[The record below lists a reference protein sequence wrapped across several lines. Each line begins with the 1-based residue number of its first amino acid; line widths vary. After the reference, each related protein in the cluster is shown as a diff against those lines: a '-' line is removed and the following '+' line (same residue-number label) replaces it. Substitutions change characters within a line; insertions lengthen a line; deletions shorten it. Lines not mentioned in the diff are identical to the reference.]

1 MSIKKGKIGYTTG
14 VFDMFHVGHLN
25 ILRQAKENCDYLIVG
40 VSSDE
45 LAESYKN
52 KTPIIPFEHRKEIVE
67 SIKYVDEVVLQ
78 SHRDKMKSFH
88 EISFDVMFVG
98 SDWRG
103 TELFNVLEKELKE
116 YNAKIHFF
124 AYTDGISSTRLK
136 KILAAESKK

>member
-45 LAESYKN
+45 LVESYKN

-67 SIKYVDEVVLQ
+67 SIKYIDEVVIQ

-88 EISFDVMFVG
+88 EIGFDIMFVG
-98 SDWRG
+98 SDWKG
-103 TELFNVLEKELKE
+103 TELFNVLEKELKK
-116 YNAKIHFF
+116 YNAIIHFF
-124 AYTDGISSTRLK
+124 QYTDGISSTRLK
-136 KILAAESKK
+136 KILAADSKK

>member
-45 LAESYKN
+45 LVESYKN

-67 SIKYVDEVVLQ
+67 SIKYVDEVVVQ
-78 SHRDKMKSFH
+78 SHRDKMKSFY
-88 EISFDVMFVG
+88 EIGFDIMFVG
-98 SDWRG
+98 SDWKN
-103 TELFNVLEKELKE
+103 TVLFNALEKELRISNVRIHYFE
-116 YNAKIHFF
+116 Y
-124 AYTDGISSTRLK
+124 TEGISSSRLK
-136 KILAAESKK
+136 KILEADSKK